1 MVVSAELHAQILRY
15 HHVEKWRRG
24 TIARQLGVHRDVVAR
39 VLAQAG
45 LPAHGAAQRPMRID
59 PYLPFILKTLET
71 FPTLTAARLYAMV
84 YERGYR
90 GNPDHFRHLIA
101 RHRPRP
107 KAEAY
112 LRLRTLPGEE
122 SQVDWGLC
130 RTRHRPHYAEDR
142 TMPSADAIAASIGQS
157 GSLESA

>member
-1 MVVSAELHAQILRY
+1 MVVSADLHAQILRY
-15 HHVEKWRRG
+15 YHVEKWRRG

-45 LPAHGAAQRPMRID
+45 LPAHGAAQRPTRID

-90 GNPDHFRHLIA
+90 GGRDHFRHMIG

-107 KAEAY
+107 KAEA
-112 LRLRTLPGEE
+112 
-122 SQVDWGLC
+122 
-130 RTRHRPHYAEDR
+130 
-142 TMPSADAIAASIGQS
+142 
-157 GSLESA
+157 